1 MVNAFVIPHI
11 DPISTLYRPHLHHCP
26 RTVHV
31 VRFAVESL
39 LCFHRTFILVS
50 CFLFLPFIHNE
61 VGVHSLDPESVGMI
75 TRLEG
80 LSDYFTH

>member
-1 MVNAFVIPHI
+1 MLLGLQSKVYFV
-11 DPISTLYRPHLHHCP
+11 ST
-26 RTVHV
+26 
-31 VRFAVESL
+31 VRSFL
-39 LCFHRTFILVS
+39 FLVS